1 MSYRVYSG
9 PRGAEAIS
17 PLEKDRMLF
26 KECGSLDEAMSWARH
41 VNDGGRTPLLI
52 EGDDGTH
59 LTRRDRR
66 GADAFGTAA
75 DPRRFLNAQSIGAS
89 ASAASKAARASS

>member
-26 KECGSLDEAMSWARH
+26 KEFASLDQAMTWARH
-41 VNDGGRTPLLI
+41 VNDGGRTTLLI

-59 LTRRDRR
+59 LTRSEI
-66 GADAFGTAA
+66 AA
-75 DPRRFLNAQSIGAS
+75 ALAHSERPPLRTGS
-89 ASAASKAARASS
+89 

>member
-26 KECGSLDEAMSWARH
+26 KEFSSLDEAMGWARH
-41 VNDGGRTPLLI
+41 VNDGGRTALLV
-52 EGDDGTH
+52 EGDDGTR
-59 LTRRDRR
+59 LTRSEI
-66 GADAFGTAA
+66 TAA
-75 DPRRFLNAQSIGAS
+75 LMHSERPPLH
-89 ASAASKAARASS
+89 AR

>member
-9 PRGAEAIS
+9 PRGTEAIS

-26 KECGSLDEAMSWARH
+26 KECASLDDAINWARH
-41 VNDGGRTPLLI
+41 VNDSGRTALLI

-59 LTRRDRR
+59 LTR
-66 GADAFGTAA
+66 
-75 DPRRFLNAQSIGAS
+75 PRLPPR
-89 ASAASKAARASS
+89 